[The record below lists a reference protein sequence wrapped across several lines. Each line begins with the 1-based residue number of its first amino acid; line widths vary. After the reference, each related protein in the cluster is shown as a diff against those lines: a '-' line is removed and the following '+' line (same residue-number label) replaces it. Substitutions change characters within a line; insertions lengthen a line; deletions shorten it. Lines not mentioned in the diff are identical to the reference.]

1 MTEEIKANLGTVLI
15 VAGEFPPLKTIG
27 RIRTTKFVE
36 HLRGLGWKP
45 IVLTLEANG
54 SEANYDARLKAEV
67 PVGIEVIRVPLV
79 TLDERITRLAKRLIG
94 RSSKAVATSPR
105 NLTESAATT
114 YQAGKPTKGGYVS
127 RLQGAVKHW
136 IRVGLEIPDNYLP
149 WALKAAAVAR
159 DICDKSKVDV
169 VFTTLPPFSA
179 ASIGYKLKQE
189 RGIPWV
195 ADYRDLWYGDV
206 LREWLPKW
214 RSWLELQMEK
224 RLLAKADVIVTVSE
238 QKTEFMRR
246 MHPGLKARWE
256 TLTNGYDSE
265 IYADRQRTR
274 AFDGSKTEFVYT
286 GRLFKN
292 RRGYA
297 FAEALGRIKQSDPSL
312 VAGVRVR
319 ILGGVA
325 PEIAARYEEI
335 LRQYSIADLFE
346 FAGDVSYEEAMNA
359 QVNCDYLLLI
369 VDTGETSDGVIPGKL
384 FEYVAAKRPLFALCN
399 PGATQQ
405 IIENA
410 GLGVVVDAEDVDA
423 CEHALTTLL
432 RNPVPTSLERNE
444 TYLKQ
449 FDRRDI
455 AARLSKL
462 LTATVHHH

>member
-1 MTEEIKANLGTVLI
+1 M
-15 VAGEFPPLKTIG
+15 
-27 RIRTTKFVE
+27 
-36 HLRGLGWKP
+36 
-45 IVLTLEANG
+45 
-54 SEANYDARLKAEV
+54 
-67 PVGIEVIRVPLV
+67 
-79 TLDERITRLAKRLIG
+79 
-94 RSSKAVATSPR
+94 
-105 NLTESAATT
+105 
-114 YQAGKPTKGGYVS
+114 
-127 RLQGAVKHW
+127 
-136 IRVGLEIPDNYLP
+136 
-149 WALKAAAVAR
+149 
-159 DICDKSKVDV
+159 
-169 VFTTLPPFSA
+169 
-179 ASIGYKLKQE
+179 
-189 RGIPWV
+189 
-195 ADYRDLWYGDV
+195 
-206 LREWLPKW
+206 
-214 RSWLELQMEK
+214 
-224 RLLAKADVIVTVSE
+224 
-238 QKTEFMRR
+238 
-246 MHPGLKARWE
+246 
-256 TLTNGYDSE
+256 
-265 IYADRQRTR
+265 
-274 AFDGSKTEFVYT
+274 
-286 GRLFKN
+286 
-292 RRGYA
+292 
-297 FAEALGRIKQSDPSL
+297 
-312 VAGVRVR
+312 AGVRVR